1 MAEEEK
7 TEISPQLIFNLVL
20 KKLQRK
26 NISFIL
32 KQNRIEPK
40 QMQAWENK
48 LISQGSK
55 IFEKA
60 VEEEEQEEEQESTTG
75 TTLII
80 KKVTKGHAGHH
91 GGAWKVA
98 YADFV
103 TAMMAFFLL
112 MWLVSMTDE
121 AQKLGIT
128 EYFEKYSMFKNYGA
142 TDKGGK
148 EDKTDIG
155 LPQKKQADIEVN
167 EDPYN
172 KMTDALQK
180 EIRSQFGSM
189 PDQVQMDFT
198 AEGFRIQ
205 LVDRFDSP
213 TFDSGSAKL
222 KPWPRELIAIVAK
235 TIMDLQV
242 KIGFEGY
249 TDAIPFNNK
258 GITNWELS
266 ALRAAAA
273 KKEFA
278 KNGIPETRFARIV
291 GYADR
296 QLLIPEDPSD
306 PRNRRIAITLL
317 R

>member
-7 TEISPQLIFNLVL
+7 TEIPPQLIFNLVL
-20 KKLQRK
+20 KKLQKK
-26 NISFIL
+26 NITFLL
-32 KQNRIEPK
+32 KQNRIEPR

-48 LISQGSK
+48 LIAEGSK
-55 IFEKA
+55 VFEKTA
-60 VEEEEQEEEQESTTG
+60 EEEEEEKEVTTAG
-75 TTLII
+75 TVII
-80 KKVTKGHAGHH
+80 KKVKKGHAGHH

-155 LPQKKQADIEVN
+155 LPQKKQADVEVN

-172 KMTDALQK
+172 KMTEALQTD
-180 EIRSQFGSM
+180 IRRQFGSM
-189 PDQVQMDFT
+189 LDQVQMDFT
-198 AEGFRIQ
+198 TEGFRIQ
-205 LVDRFDSP
+205 LVDKYDAP
-213 TFDSGSAKL
+213 MFDSGSNRL
-222 KPWPRELIAIVAK
+222 KSWPKELIQIVSK
-235 TIMDLQV
+235 SIV
-242 KIGFEGY
+242 NIPVRIGIEGY
-249 TDAIPFNNK
+249 TDSVPYNK
-258 GITNWELS
+258 DGITNWELS

-273 KKEFA
+273 RSEFE
-278 KNGIPETRFARIV
+278 KNGIVSSRFAKIV
-291 GYADR
+291 GYADTR
-296 QLLIPEDPSD
+296 PLIEEDPTD
-306 PRNRRIAITLL
+306 PRNRRIAITML

>member
-40 QMQAWENK
+40 QVQAWENK
-48 LISQGSK
+48 LLSRGPE

-60 VEEEEQEEEQESTTG
+60 VEEEAEEEQESTAAG
-75 TTLII
+75 TVII
-80 KKVTKGHAGHH
+80 KKVKKGHAGHH

-172 KMTDALQK
+172 KMTEALQIDIK
-180 EIRSQFGSM
+180 RQFGSM

-198 AEGFRIQ
+198 TDGFRIQ
-205 LVDRFDSP
+205 LVDKYDAP
-213 TFDSGSAKL
+213 MFDSGSNRL
-222 KPWPRELIAIVAK
+222 KPWPRELIKIVAK
-235 TIMDLQV
+235 SIENMQV
-242 KIGFEGY
+242 RIGIEGY
-249 TDAIPFNNK
+249 TDSVPYNK
-258 GITNWELS
+258 DGITNWELS
-266 ALRAAAA
+266 ALRAAARS
-273 KKEFA
+273 EFE
-278 KNGIPETRFARIV
+278 KNGIVSSRFAKIV
-291 GYADR
+291 GYADTR
-296 QLLIPEDPSD
+296 PLIEEDPTD
-306 PRNRRIAITLL
+306 PRNRRIAITML